1 MPELDVPR
9 VRDNKDPWPDNKIT
23 DKSHAVDVRY
33 SEKYPHELV
42 IEDLYAR
49 LRYHRMMEL
58 KLSRQW
64 HNRKAQVEEQEGHQD
79 AVYVRMAK
87 DDDIHMKDFLAG
99 QKWHTEEAASLAA
112 HLAVELQML
121 SMFQSGDLPADP
133 QSLLA
138 GKTVQW

>member
-9 VRDNKDPWPDNKIT
+9 VRDNKDPWPDNKIGEN
-23 DKSHAVDVRY
+23 SHAVDIRY
-33 SEKYPHELV
+33 SEKYPHELM

-64 HNRKAQVEEQEGHQD
+64 HNRKAVVERQNFGQD
-79 AVYVRMAK
+79 AIYIRMAK
-87 DDDIHMKDFLAG
+87 DDDTAMKDFLAG

-112 HLAVELQML
+112 HLLVELKMREMALANQIAH
-121 SMFQSGDLPADP
+121 PAA
-133 QSLLA
+133 LLA
-138 GKTVQW
+138 DKTVEW